1 MKINLRST
9 RSTWAS
15 TQVSATIAFGRR
27 GTWRQV
33 VFRFERACWPRAIE
47 VPKEKARALEFYR
60 IWTTLP
66 DGTSPARENL
76 PAVLPAG
83 SSLSISIRRRDRRFR
98 RPIRVTVHID
108 VAATDGG
115 DRPPRPKSRSELWR
129 DSVAVATER
138 SEIEHRGRSGGT
150 DFGETGVVAAT
161 DGGDRPPRP
170 KSRSELWRK
179 QEVAGAATS
188 GVVVATD
195 GSELWLRKQRAAT
208 DG

>member
-1 MKINLRST
+1 ML
-9 RSTWAS
+9 A
-15 TQVSATIAFGRR
+15 ACDR
-27 GTWRQV
+27 GPQR
-33 VFRFERACWPRAIE
+33 
-47 VPKEKARALEFYR
+47 KARALEFYR

-129 DSVAVATER
+129 
-138 SEIEHRGRSGGT
+138 
-150 DFGETGVVAAT
+150 
-161 DGGDRPPRP
+161 
-170 KSRSELWRK
+170 K